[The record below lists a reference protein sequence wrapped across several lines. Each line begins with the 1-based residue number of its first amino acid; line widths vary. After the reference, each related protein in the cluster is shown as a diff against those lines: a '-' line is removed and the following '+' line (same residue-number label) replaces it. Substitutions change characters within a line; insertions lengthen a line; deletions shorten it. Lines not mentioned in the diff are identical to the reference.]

1 MLIGS
6 AVHGIDPKSRV
17 FIPAKW
23 RNDLGESIIL
33 THGILGTDEITCLFG
48 MSEQGWKE
56 FATRFSTLPETDV
69 MAQAFR
75 RMMFANA
82 AECELDKQGRIL
94 IPNALREYAK
104 LDKEA
109 VLVGMGG
116 RIELWSPG
124 AWEKHNT
131 GISAEYQSALR
142 RLLEMGI

>member
-6 AVHGIDPKSRV
+6 VVHGIDPKSRV

-23 RNDLGESIIL
+23 RGDLGESIIL

-56 FATRFSTLPETDV
+56 FATRFSNLPESDV

-82 AECELDKQGRIL
+82 AECEPDKQGRIL
-94 IPNALREYAK
+94 IPNALKEYAK

-109 VLVGMGG
+109 VLVGMGS
-116 RIELWSPG
+116 RIEIWSPE
-124 AWEKHNT
+124 AWKMHNT
-131 GISAEYQSALR
+131 GISTEYQSALR

>member
-6 AVHGIDPKSRV
+6 VVHGIDPKNRV
-17 FIPAKW
+17 FVPAKW
-23 RNDLGESIIL
+23 RGDLGESIIL
-33 THGILGTDEITCLFG
+33 THGILGTDNITCLFG
-48 MSEQGWKE
+48 MSEQGWRE
-56 FATRFSTLPETDV
+56 FATRFSNLPESDV

-94 IPNALREYAK
+94 IPNTLREYAK

-109 VLVGMGG
+109 VLVGMGS
-116 RIELWSPG
+116 RIEIWSPD

-131 GISAEYQSALR
+131 GVSTEYQSALR